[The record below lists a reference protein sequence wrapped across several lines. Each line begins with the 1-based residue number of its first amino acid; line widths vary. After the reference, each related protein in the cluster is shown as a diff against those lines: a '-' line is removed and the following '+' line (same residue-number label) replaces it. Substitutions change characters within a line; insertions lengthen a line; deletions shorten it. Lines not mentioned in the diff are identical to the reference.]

1 MPCEGPTRLS
11 TGPRTRAETAWSP
24 TTRFRLPSS
33 AQPDLFGN
41 RLRCAQ
47 ALALDRAPLAAVDH
61 VPDPLHLPDVR
72 DLAVAEVLED
82 GVEQDLAE
90 LVPTGMPPEARILE
104 GDRPEGQ
111 DQPVEHGDGQE
122 EEEDREGDATGGEGI
137 DREGV
142 AGELDDGAE
151 DLEEK

>member
-11 TGPRTRAETAWSP
+11 TGPRTRAETAWSQ
-24 TTRFRLPSS
+24 TTRLPLPSS

-41 RLRCAQ
+41 RLCCAQ
-47 ALALDRAPLAAVDH
+47 ALALHGAPLAAVDH

-104 GDRPEGQ
+104 GDGPEGQ
-111 DQPVEHGDGQE
+111 DQPVEHRDREEQKQDG
-122 EEEDREGDATGGEGI
+122 EGDATGRDGV

-142 AGELDDGAE
+142 A
-151 DLEEK
+151 